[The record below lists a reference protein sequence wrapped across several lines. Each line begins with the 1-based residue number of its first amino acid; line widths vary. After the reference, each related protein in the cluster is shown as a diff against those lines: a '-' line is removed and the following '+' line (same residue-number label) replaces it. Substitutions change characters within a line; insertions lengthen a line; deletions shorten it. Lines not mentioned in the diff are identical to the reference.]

1 MPAAAIRDSISA
13 TIRLMQPLAE
23 SNLDPDPFLQF
34 AHWFREAIEAG
45 IPLAEAMTLA
55 TADADGRPA
64 ARVVL
69 LKGFD
74 DDGFLFF
81 TNYESRKSRE
91 LDANPR
97 AALCFWW
104 PVLQRQVRIEGDVLR
119 LSSGE
124 SDAYFATRP
133 RGSQLGAWASPQSEV
148 IPGRQVLEET
158 MVELIGRWADA
169 PIPRP
174 PHWGGYRLNARSI
187 EFWQNRDDRLHD
199 RFRYTRVDRAWR
211 IDRLAP

>member
-1 MPAAAIRDSISA
+1 MP
-13 TIRLMQPLAE
+13 PLAE
-23 SNLDPDPFLQF
+23 TNLDPDPFLQF
-34 AHWFREAIEAG
+34 AGWFREAIEAE

-55 TADADGRPA
+55 TADSDGRPS

-91 LDANPR
+91 LAENPR

-124 SDAYFATRP
+124 SEAYFATRP

>member
-1 MPAAAIRDSISA
+1 MPAAAIHGSISA
-13 TIRLMQPLAE
+13 TIRLMPPLAE
-23 SNLDPDPFLQF
+23 TNLDPDPFLQF
-34 AHWFREAIEAG
+34 AGWFREAIEAE

-55 TADADGRPA
+55 TADSDGRPS

-91 LDANPR
+91 LAENPR

-124 SDAYFATRP
+124 SEAYFATRP